1 MTLFLVSNASFNTIQ
16 YASRPHRLVRVRFRT
31 PTFHLVSFSQVYSK
45 PRLNAFECKVNRF
58 VDCFGFIDWTL
69 SNAKLFLFK
78 TFVVW
83 FINWTLSNAV
93 ISYFNS
99 TCSNIKLIIFMALV
113 FFLLNAFERYAIFMF
128 VKYLIHTF
136 YFQFKLSRHYYFVQP
151 RTRVQTMQRNGLCC
165 KLHFFLSLFS
175 FTYSVPR
182 DSDWWPVRGMSHVS
196 PYCI

>member
-16 YASRPHRLVRVRFRT
+16 NASRPHRLVRVRFRT

-99 TCSNIKLIIFMALV
+99 TCSNIKLILFMALV
-113 FFLLNAFERYAIFMF
+113 FFYWTFSNDMRFLCLLNIWFIHSIFNLS
-128 VKYLIHTF
+128 YLGITISF
-136 YFQFKLSRHYYFVQP
+136 NQELEYKPCREMGCVANYI
-151 RTRVQTMQRNGLCC
+151 
-165 KLHFFLSLFS
+165 FS
-175 FTYSVPR
+175 FFIFFYLFCT
-182 DSDWWPVRGMSHVS
+182 
-196 PYCI
+196 